1 MGMTVEKL
9 MTAPVVS
16 VREDATVIEACRLLL
31 RHHISGLPV
40 VDAEGYLVGMIT
52 ESDLMGLLSE
62 PARSGAPVTE
72 YMHSPCATLS
82 PDDSLLFALDEFRR
96 CGYRRLPVI
105 AEDGRPLGVMARR
118 EFVRFVAEVHLRV
131 GERGVAEL
139 EPAVVAL

>member
-16 VREDATVIEACRLLL
+16 IREDASVVEACRLLL

-40 VDAEGYLVGMIT
+40 VDAEGYLVGMVT

-62 PARSGAPVTE
+62 PARTDSQVVQ
-72 YMHSPCATLS
+72 YMHSPCATLGPS
-82 PDDSLLFALDEFRR
+82 DSLLFALDEFRR

-105 AEDGRPLGVMARR
+105 TEDGRPLGIMARR
-118 EFVRFVAEVHLRV
+118 EFVRFVAEVHLR
-131 GERGVAEL
+131 RGSPPEYEL
-139 EPAVVAL
+139 APTSIA